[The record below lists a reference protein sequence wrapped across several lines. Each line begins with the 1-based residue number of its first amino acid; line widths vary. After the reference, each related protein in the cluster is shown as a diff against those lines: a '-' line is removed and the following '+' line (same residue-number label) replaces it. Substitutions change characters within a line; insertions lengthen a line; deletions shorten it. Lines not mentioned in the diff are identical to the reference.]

1 MNDQNETRSVYDTS
15 KAIGAAILLFL
26 LLSNILTLILVP
38 IIELFTTNKDF
49 QLSIASSITTII
61 VIIYLAKR
69 YTKKLNFQIPMTVK
83 GNWNYKTILI
93 TFIIF
98 LGLNFIFSLLFS
110 GINLLLQPLG
120 YQLVDYATRFEP
132 KNNIDLILQ
141 LLSICI
147 IAPIFEEIFF
157 RGIVLHGLKPYGNGF
172 AIIISSLFFGMMHGS
187 LLHNISM
194 FICSLALGYLAIKT
208 QSIIPGIIVHFLNN
222 VLACVLTFLE
232 VSSIGTIISVGLLL
246 ISAIYTIYFLLR
258 HKVQIKE
265 YWEMNKGEK
274 ISAFFSNWKSKLA
287 FLLLILIIF
296 PIITTITK

>member
-15 KAIGAAILLFL
+15 KAIGAAILLYL

-232 VSSIGTIISVGLLL
+232 VSSLGTIISVGLLL

>member
-246 ISAIYTIYFLLR
+246 ISTIYTIYFLLR

-274 ISAFFSNWKSKLA
+274 ISAFFLNWKSKLA

>member
-246 ISAIYTIYFLLR
+246 ISTIYTIYFLLR